1 MTPWVPTL
9 EKRSRHIAEDLADSI
24 AGAIRRGELPS
35 GAKLPPQRQLAWQLK
50 VAVGTVTRAYAL
62 AAQRGLVSGEVGSGT
77 YVLAPDAAPAA
88 AHGLPPEPRLE
99 VPQPLADG
107 VVDLSIN
114 ATLTP
119 AHDEALARALH
130 RLSRTGGLGT
140 LLRYMTHPWQGPHK
154 EVATRWLKLV
164 GLDVPAE
171 QIVLTNGAHQGL
183 ATAFAALLAPGE
195 PALAEALTYTG
206 IVDNARLFGHP
217 LHGVE
222 VDGEG
227 MVPDALDRAARAT
240 GARVVF
246 VQPTIQNPLVVTM
259 SAARRA
265 EIVAVARRRDLLLVE
280 DDVYGLFPPERPPPI
295 AALAPERTVYVTS
308 ASKAI
313 APGLRIGWMAAPLRL
328 VETLTAARYS
338 VTGSLPAINFEIARR
353 WIEDGTALDLTRRLR
368 AATVQR
374 QKIAREILA
383 GQHVVAD
390 PYAFH
395 LLWHLPAPWRREE
408 FAQAAL
414 TEGVRIVP
422 VSVFVVGQSATAHA
436 VRVSVAA
443 APDDATL
450 AQALRRLARLAASR
464 TGGGRAVV

>member
-1 MTPWVPTL
+1 MTPWTPTL

-24 AGAIRRGELPS
+24 AAAIRRGELAA

-62 AAQRGLVSGEVGSGT
+62 VAQRGLVSGEVGSGT
-77 YVLAPDAAPAA
+77 YVRGPDGSANGSAATPR
-88 AHGLPPEPRLE
+88 PRLE
-99 VPQPLADG
+99 VPVPLADS

-114 ATLTP
+114 AALTP
-119 AHDEALARALH
+119 AHDEALARALDG
-130 RLSRTGGLGT
+130 LAKSRGLGS
-140 LLRYMTHPWQGPHK
+140 LLRYMVHAWQGPHK
-154 EVATRWLKLV
+154 EAAARWLKLA

-171 QIVLTNGAHQGL
+171 RIVLTNGAHQGL

-206 IVDNARLFGHP
+206 IIDNARLFGHP

-227 MVPDALDRAARAT
+227 MVPEALDRAARST

-259 SAARRA
+259 GARRRA

-280 DDVYGLFPPERPPPI
+280 DDVYGLFPPERPAPI
-295 AALAPERTVYVTS
+295 AALAPERTIYVTS
-308 ASKAI
+308 ASKSI
-313 APGLRIGWMAAPLRL
+313 APGLRIGWMAAPARFI
-328 VETLTAARYS
+328 ETLTAARYS
-338 VTGSLPAINFEIARR
+338 VTGSLSAVNFEIARR
-353 WIEDGTALDLTRRLR
+353 WIEDGTALDLMRRLR
-368 AATVQR
+368 ADTVQR

-383 GQHVVAD
+383 GQSIVAD

-395 LLWHLPAPWRREE
+395 LLWHLPSPWRREE

-414 TEGVRIVP
+414 AEGVRIVP
-422 VSVFVVGQSATAHA
+422 ISAFVVGQSATSHA

-450 AQALRRLARLAASR
+450 AAALRRLARLAASR
-464 TGGGRAVV
+464 AGGSRAVV